1 MNPST
6 PLDVALVGT
15 TSAQSPNC
23 DPALDLTAPGVAA
36 KLSAYERERS
46 PEALGALP
54 RKPDARLSL
63 FRVQPLTAAG
73 LRVVMTETGTR
84 RAQYAVQLAC
94 HSFTDAEGMEHK
106 AADHGGLQ
114 ALGKLSL
121 ASDEW
126 LDHLADRYGHKAV
139 TELASV
145 ILQRAEAGPSAVAPF
160 ALPLGLMLPR

>member
-1 MNPST
+1 LNPST

-23 DPALDLTAPGVAA
+23 DPALDLAAAGVAA
-36 KLSAYERERS
+36 KLSTYERERT
-46 PEALGALP
+46 PEALAALP

-63 FRVQPLTAAG
+63 FRVQPLTSAG
-73 LRVVMTETGTR
+73 LRVVMAETGTR

-94 HSFTDAEGMEHK
+94 HAFTDGDGVEHK
-106 AADHGGLQ
+106 AVDHGGIQ
-114 ALGKLSL
+114 PLGKLSL

-126 LDHLADRYGHKAV
+126 LDHLADHYGHKAV

-145 ILQRAEAGPSAVAPF
+145 ILQRAEAGAAAVAPF
-160 ALPLGLMLPR
+160 GLPLGLMLAR